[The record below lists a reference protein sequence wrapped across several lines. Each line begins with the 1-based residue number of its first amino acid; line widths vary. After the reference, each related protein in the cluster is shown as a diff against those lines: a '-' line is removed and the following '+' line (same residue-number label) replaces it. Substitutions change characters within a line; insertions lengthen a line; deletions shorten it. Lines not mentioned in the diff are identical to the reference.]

1 MDTRREAAIAKTETN
16 SLITSFIDGLI
27 TIRAMKK
34 QDYMLQKFFLATDA
48 FSDAIFS
55 HYSTHHWFGL
65 FSSLTVTLAI
75 CASLFLLAVRVDE
88 HVDFMVPAT
97 FYAACT
103 LTTFFYG
110 LCLHFNE
117 MEVILVSA
125 QRIEKLLTSIGQEEA
140 TSKKK
145 KTPP

>member
-1 MDTRREAAIAKTETN
+1 MDTRRDAAIAKTATN

-34 QDYMLQKFFLATDA
+34 QDYMLNKFFVATDS
-48 FSDAIFS
+48 FSDAIYS

-65 FSSLTVTLAI
+65 FSNLSVTLGI
-75 CASLFLLAVRVDE
+75 SASLFLLAMDVDD
-88 HVDFMVPAT
+88 HVDFLVPST

-110 LCLHFNE
+110 LSLHLNE
-117 MEVILVSA
+117 MEVVLVSA
-125 QRIEKLLTSIGQEEA
+125 QRIEKLLSSVG
-140 TSKKK
+140 
-145 KTPP
+145 